1 MTLIEFS
8 ERMKKYFSSTLLGF
22 FEYKNNFIE
31 LSWGITFFFLFLTQV
46 QETDYTG
53 RGESGG
59 LLWEYQ
65 APFPLPCCLTCWRTG
80 IEGK

>member
-8 ERMKKYFSSTLLGF
+8 ERMKKSFSSTLLGF
-22 FEYKNNFIE
+22 FENKNNFIE
-31 LSWGITFFFLFLTQV
+31 LSWVITIFIFFLTQV

-65 APFPLPCCLTCWRTG
+65 ATFPLPCCLTCWRTG

>member
-1 MTLIEFS
+1 VSLIEFS
-8 ERMKKYFSSTLLGF
+8 ERMKKSFSSTLLGF

-31 LSWGITFFFLFLTQV
+31 LSWGIAVFSPPTQV

-65 APFPLPCCLTCWRTG
+65 EPFPLPCCLTF
-80 IEGK
+80 